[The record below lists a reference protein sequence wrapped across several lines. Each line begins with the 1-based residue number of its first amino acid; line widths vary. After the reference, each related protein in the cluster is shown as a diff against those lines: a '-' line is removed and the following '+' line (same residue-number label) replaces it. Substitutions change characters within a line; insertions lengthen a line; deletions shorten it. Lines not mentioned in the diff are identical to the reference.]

1 MYKSQIKS
9 NPCEQSNC
17 SWPLQISLQGYRRK
31 ELVYLELLL
40 VGKLSNTSDP
50 RLNRW
55 SAYRGAWFLGLNKAA
70 AYGRPGHA
78 HSARVASA
86 PFAGLAS
93 DGRWQHSIRPRC
105 GRGRLPALRPW
116 PGCRRCL
123 ARVAVSMGAEPR
135 AAERC
140 VGCVTGY
147 VCVCRAR
154 PRAGLPSAIDAA
166 ERALARAK
174 AKKGGPCNRQRRG
187 RSGVGAQRSW

>member
-1 MYKSQIKS
+1 MAFANFAAGLQKKGTGLFGATACGQIIEHLRS
-9 NPCEQSNC
+9 TAQ
-17 SWPLQISLQGYRRK
+17 QMVSLQRS
-31 ELVYLELLL
+31 V
-40 VGKLSNTSDP
+40 V
-50 RLNRW
+50 
-55 SAYRGAWFLGLNKAA
+55 LGTKQSSCIRQVRARA
-70 AYGRPGHA
+70 QRPGC
-78 HSARVASA
+78 
-86 PFAGLAS
+86 AGLAS

-105 GRGRLPALRPW
+105 GRGRLPALWPW

-154 PRAGLPSAIDAA
+154 PRAGLPSAIDVA